1 VSGAR
6 PEGERLGLA
15 RPLLAWYDRA
25 RRDLP
30 WRRAPSPYKTLVS
43 EFMLQQTVV
52 ATVEP
57 YFRRFLERFPDI
69 AALAAASEDE
79 VTAAWSGLG
88 YYARARNL
96 HAAARAVVAR
106 HDGALPADE
115 EALRALPGVGPYTA
129 SAVAAIAFGARTF
142 ALDGNGARVTARLW
156 GERESIDQPATREA
170 LRARGLREVPASRA
184 GDFNQAVMELGATVC
199 TPRQP
204 KCEACPLA
212 RKCRAHA
219 TGAATRLPV
228 RSRKRGKKIVR
239 VACCACVD
247 GAGRV
252 LLVRRPSGLLA
263 GTWALPIVE
272 LDGDDAAEAAARG
285 AVRAIGVQAGR
296 LVARGTVRHVFTHR
310 DVMAEVFRA
319 SAAARRARDGQ
330 STRRWLAPAEFGS
343 VGVSS
348 FTRKTLR
355 LALGPHPAP
364 GGAGLSHE
372 RERRGRRGE
381 A

>member
-1 VSGAR
+1 MSAAKPDGA
-6 PEGERLGLA
+6 RLGLA

-57 YFRRFLERFPDI
+57 YFHRFLERFPDV
-69 AALAAASEDE
+69 AALAGATEDE

-96 HAAARAVVAR
+96 HRAARAVVAR
-106 HDGALPADE
+106 HEGALPADE
-115 EALRALPGVGPYTA
+115 TALRALPGVGPYTA
-129 SAVAAIAFGARTF
+129 AAVAAIAFGARTF

-156 GERESIDQPATREA
+156 GERESIDRPATREA
-170 LRARGLREVPASRA
+170 LRARGLREVPAARA

-204 KCEACPLA
+204 KCDACPLA

-228 RSRKRGKKIVR
+228 RTPKRGKKVVR

-252 LLVRRPSGLLA
+252 LLVRRLSGLLA

-272 LDGDDAAEAAARG
+272 LEGDDAAEAAARG
-285 AVRAIGVQAGR
+285 AVHAIGVQAGR

-310 DVMAEVFRA
+310 DVTAEVFRTP
-319 SAAARRARDGQ
+319 AAARRARDGQ
-330 STRRWLAPAEFGS
+330 GTRRWLRPAELES
-343 VGVSS
+343 VGVST
-348 FTRKTLR
+348 FTRKTLKV
-355 LALGPHPAP
+355 ALSPHPAP
-364 GGAGLSHE
+364 GGAGLSRQ
-372 RERRGRRGE
+372 RERRRRGE

>member
-1 VSGAR
+1 MSAR
-6 PEGERLGLA
+6 ASAGGRLGIA

-57 YFRRFLERFPDI
+57 YFERFLARFPDV

-96 HAAARAVVAR
+96 WKAARAVVER
-106 HDGALPADE
+106 HGGTLPGDE

-129 SAVAAIAFGARTF
+129 AAVAAIAFGARTF

-156 GERESIDQPATREA
+156 GERESIDRPATREG
-170 LRARGLREVPASRA
+170 LRARGLAEVPAARA

-204 KCEACPLA
+204 RCEACPLA

-219 TGAATRLPV
+219 SDAAGRLPV
-228 RSRKRGKKIVR
+228 RTPKRGKKVVR

-252 LLVRRPSGLLA
+252 LLVRRQSGLLA

-272 LDGDDAAEAAARG
+272 VEGDEAPERAARA
-285 AVRAIGVQAGR
+285 AVQEIGVRAGR
-296 LVARGTVRHVFTHR
+296 LVARGAVRHVFTHR
-310 DVMAEVFRA
+310 DVTAEVFRTK
-319 SAAARRARDGQ
+319 AAARRARDGQ
-330 STRRWLAPAEFGS
+330 GTRRWLPPSELAGI
-343 VGVSS
+343 GISS

-355 LALGPHPAP
+355 LALG
-364 GGAGLSHE
+364 
-372 RERRGRRGE
+372 GE

>member
-1 VSGAR
+1 MSA
-6 PEGERLGLA
+6 PTPAGERLGLA

-43 EFMLQQTVV
+43 ELMLQQTVV
-52 ATVEP
+52 ATVVP
-57 YFRRFLERFPDI
+57 YFQRFLARFPDV

-96 HAAARAVVAR
+96 HQAARAVVER
-106 HDGALPADE
+106 HAGALPAGE

-129 SAVAAIAFGARTF
+129 AAVAAIAFGARTF

-156 GERESIDQPATREA
+156 GEHASIDRLATRAA
-170 LRARGLREVPASRA
+170 LRARGLAEVPASRA

-199 TPRQP
+199 TPRAP
-204 KCEACPLA
+204 RCDACPLA

-219 TGAATRLPV
+219 AGEAARLPV
-228 RSRKRGKKIVR
+228 RTPKRGKKVVR

-252 LLVRRPSGLLA
+252 LLVRRQSGLLA

-272 LDGDDAAEAAARG
+272 VEADGDGNADALEAARA
-285 AVRAIGVQAGR
+285 AVREIGVRAGR

-310 DVMAEVFRA
+310 DVTAEVFRA
-319 SAAARRARDGQ
+319 RAAARRSRDGQ
-330 STRRWLAPAEFGS
+330 GARRWLAPEALSE

-355 LALGPHPAP
+355 LALGPR
-364 GGAGLSHE
+364 AG
-372 RERRGRRGE
+372 
-381 A
+381 

>member
-1 VSGAR
+1 MEGRVALAGLGRRGGVPVSAVK
-6 PEGERLGLA
+6 PDGERLGLA

-57 YFRRFLERFPDI
+57 YFHRFLERFPDI

-79 VTAAWSGLG
+79 VTATWSGLG
-88 YYARARNL
+88 YYARARNRRR
-96 HAAARAVVAR
+96 AARAVVER
-106 HDGALPADE
+106 HAGVLPANE
-115 EALRALPGVGPYTA
+115 AALRGLPGVGPYTA
-129 SAVAAIAFGARTF
+129 AAVAAIAFGARTF

-156 GERESIDQPATREA
+156 GERASIDQPATREA
-170 LRARGLREVPASRA
+170 LRARGLREVPPARAS
-184 GDFNQAVMELGATVC
+184 DFNQAVMELGATVC

-204 KCEACPLA
+204 KCGACPLA
-212 RKCRAHA
+212 RKCRARA
-219 TGAATRLPV
+219 TDAATRLPV
-228 RSRKRGKKIVR
+228 RTPKRRKKIVR

-247 GAGRV
+247 DAGRV

-272 LDGDDAAEAAARG
+272 LEGDDTPDAAARG
-285 AVRAIGVQAGR
+285 AVQAVGVRAGR

-310 DVMAEVFRA
+310 DVTAEVFRVT
-319 SAAARRARDGQ
+319 AAARRERDGQ
-330 STRRWLAPAEFGS
+330 GSRRWLALAELES

-355 LALGPHPAP
+355 LALGPR
-364 GGAGLSHE
+364 AG
-372 RERRGRRGE
+372 
-381 A
+381 

>member
-1 VSGAR
+1 MS
-6 PEGERLGLA
+6 GLA

-57 YFRRFLERFPDI
+57 YFDRFLARFPDM

-79 VTAAWSGLG
+79 VTAVWSGLG

-96 HAAARAVVAR
+96 MKAARAVVER
-106 HDGALPADE
+106 HGGVLPADE

-129 SAVAAIAFGARTF
+129 AAVAAIGFGARTF

-156 GERESIDQPATREA
+156 GVRESIDRPATRAA
-170 LRARGLREVPASRA
+170 LRARGEAEVPAARA

-199 TPRQP
+199 TPRAP
-204 KCEACPLA
+204 RCEACPLA
-212 RKCRAHA
+212 RACRAHA
-219 TGAATRLPV
+219 TGAATHLPV
-228 RSRKRGKKIVR
+228 RTPKRGKKVVR
-239 VACCACVD
+239 VVCCACVD

-252 LLVRRPSGLLA
+252 LLVRRQTGLLA
-263 GTWALPIVE
+263 GTWALPTVE
-272 LDGDDAAEAAARG
+272 LEGEEAAAPAARA
-285 AVRAIGVQAGR
+285 AVHAAGVTAGR
-296 LVARGTVRHVFTHR
+296 LVARGAVRHVFTHR
-310 DVMAEVFRA
+310 DVTAEVFRA
-319 SAAARRARDGQ
+319 TAAARRARDGQ
-330 STRRWLAPAEFGS
+330 GTRRWLAPDALGD
-343 VGVSS
+343 VGISS

-355 LALGPHPAP
+355 LALGES
-364 GGAGLSHE
+364 L
-372 RERRGRRGE
+372 
-381 A
+381 